1 MLCFEAPKLSLL
13 DEMAG
18 QLNPDLILL
27 TDTKQKLGEDYK
39 SILKYYETLKETRNQ
54 DPRSEDILV
63 VTLTVEGEKLTIH
76 LMYGDSS
83 SCDTIS
89 VSRYLA
95 LMTIIRDHHRHYLDH
110 LKVVVGEFNLN
121 LLITVSNSKRQ
132 SYATLQQIIQEF
144 SYRDAAKMNQ
154 NHPLPTFYS
163 PDPNKNATS
172 IDRFFTP
179 TNLDISYT
187 LQSYKVQPDH
197 HAILIELVTNVNQ
210 ETTKLK
216 KKVRNS

>member
-1 MLCFEAPKLSLL
+1 MKLLLSKVRGCCSLLYFEAPKLSLL

-18 QLNPDLILL
+18 QLNSDLILL

-39 SILKYYETLKETRNQ
+39 SILKYILNILKYMKETRNQ

-63 VTLTVEGEKLTIH
+63 VTLTVEGIKLTIH

-110 LKVVVGEFNLN
+110 LKVVAGEFNLN

-187 LQSYKVQPDH
+187 LQ
-197 HAILIELVTNVNQ
+197 
-210 ETTKLK
+210 TTTLK